1 MFDPS
6 LQTIWGGNLTAV
18 FCDTGWEHPDT
29 YKHVNDVCL
38 QMGVRLITLKSKYD
52 FVSLAV
58 HKKRFPSTNAR
69 FCTSELKMKPMI
81 DYVLSLKESCIIIQG
96 IRAGESTARAAMEE
110 ECMYFKSYFQPNKKG
125 RTENYRSKDVKISAY
140 HKARG
145 DQVEWYNPLCKYD
158 KVYAA
163 KVFTFTPDYNYYINA
178 NQIEKGGTGYDIE
191 KVLPIEVDRLQPD
204 YSIYNIDSNLSYG
217 FLTRGCPNRCK
228 WCVVPKKEGKI
239 SPYMDIEEIT
249 AGRKKAILMDNNI
262 LASNYGLQQI
272 EKIIKLGIKVDFN
285 QGLDARLITDEIA
298 RLLAKVKWI
307 KRIRFGCDTPG
318 QIAEVERASALIDKY
333 GYKGE
338 YFLYCILM
346 DFEESFA
353 RVNYWKS
360 KSRRFLPH
368 CQPFRDLNNPHQ
380 IIPQWHKD
388 MAHWADRKEIY
399 MSCDFKDFSPRK
411 GFLCKEYFKM
421 L

>member
-1 MFDPS
+1 MN
-6 LQTIWGGNLTAV
+6 IG
-18 FCDTGWEHPDT
+18 
-29 YKHVNDVCL
+29 
-38 QMGVRLITLKSKYD
+38 I
-52 FVSLAV
+52 LAV
-58 HKKRFPSTNAR
+58 DSNFPNLA
-69 FCTSELKMKPMI
+69 LM
-81 DYVLSLKESCIIIQG
+81 
-96 IRAGESTARAAMEE
+96 
-110 ECMYFKSYFQPNKKG
+110 
-125 RTENYRSKDVKISAY
+125 KISAY

-145 DQVEWYNPLCKYD
+145 DQVEWYNPLCEYD
-158 KVYAA
+158 KVYTA

-191 KVLPIEVDRLQPD
+191 KVLPVEVDRLQPD

-272 EKIIKLGIKVDFN
+272 EKIIKLGVKVDFN

-318 QIAEVERASALIDKY
+318 QIAEVERASALIDKH

-346 DFEESFA
+346 DFKESFA

-380 IIPQWHKD
+380 IIPQWQKD

-411 GFLCKEYFKM
+411 GFLCKEYFKI